1 MRAKASPFYQWSIL
15 CLIESSPQYLV
26 CKKDLKVEPGHSNI
40 QRQNKQKNWTL
51 FVCILPPHIC
61 PGTKWSLQKEKIK
74 VRRLCTMCPCLFSSP
89 PTDSHNPPR
98 FAFSDILIPPPII
111 RSQIDAFYQKSPELI
126 FHARLHSTLHI
137 DNING
142 PDYF

>member
-40 QRQNKQKNWTL
+40 QRQNKQKNWTV
-51 FVCILPPHIC
+51 FVCILPPHTC

-74 VRRLCTMCPCLFSSP
+74 VRRLCTMCLYSLPRPLIHTTCRVLLF
-89 PTDSHNPPR
+89 PTS
-98 FAFSDILIPPPII
+98 LIPPPII